1 MRCPKCGFISF
12 DQLSN
17 CVKCNKSFNDLKDM
31 VRGTAFSTSAPAFL
45 KIHSEPV
52 KQSFGEDIQ
61 ISDTLGEEF
70 EVQDPDLDILFEGE
84 DAEGGGGQESGL
96 RLEDERDG
104 DSVSEDFEMAF
115 DTDKEEEEGI
125 AMDLGQFQDSVQ
137 DDLGS
142 HAPQSVREEAVSLEL
157 PDELT
162 DISDLAPPKKKS
174 APPAAM
180 TLEDDFDFSLDLD
193 TDELKS
199 KPAPVAKSAARGGG
213 VDLGEFDLSMDV
225 KPKKAARKTAAKE
238 SDMDGELDF
247 ELDLGDLSL
256 DKD

>member
-45 KIHSEPV
+45 KIHSEPEQ
-52 KQSFGEDIQ
+52 KSFGEDIQ
-61 ISDTLGEEF
+61 IGDALDEEF
-70 EVQDPDLDILFEGE
+70 EVQDPDLDILFDGE

-96 RLEDERDG
+96 RLEDERDVA
-104 DSVSEDFEMAF
+104 SVSEDFELAF

-137 DDLGS
+137 DDPGS
-142 HAPQSVREEAVSLEL
+142 HAPQPVRAEAMSLEL

-162 DISDLAPPKKKS
+162 DISDLAPPQKKS
-174 APPAAM
+174 IPPAAM
-180 TLEDDFDFSLDLD
+180 ALEDDFDFSLDLD

-199 KPAPVAKSAARGGG
+199 RPAPAAKSASKAGAL
-213 VDLGEFDLSMDV
+213 DLGEFDLSMDV
-225 KPKKAARKTAAKE
+225 KPKKAARKPAAKE